1 MKREDLRKAADHIR
15 EAMAMSES
23 KAWSLKGGGHVE
35 AAVWSAGVGYGLME
49 ALRILGEDLGL

>member
-1 MKREDLRKAADHIR
+1 MRKEDLRKAADHIR

-23 KAWSLKGGGHVE
+23 KGRSLKKDGDVE
-35 AAVWSAGVGYGLME
+35 AALWSMGVGYGLME